1 VKIKSRNNTVVVSCL
16 AVVIGMTGLSYAA
29 VPLYDLFCRA
39 TGYGGTPQRADAA
52 PSTVNDRVITVRFDT
67 NTDRALPWLFQ
78 PEQRSVQVKVGENR
92 LVFFRAVNNS
102 DRSIVGHA
110 TFNVVP
116 DRAGRYFSKIQC
128 FCFTE
133 QRLDPGQSVDMPV
146 SFFIAPAILTDRDG
160 DSIQE
165 ITLSYT
171 FYPAANQKAVDKT
184 TPAVQSAPKAFSGEV
199 PTRFAAEN
207 APIQEY
213 RALSRL
219 EEK

>member
-1 VKIKSRNNTVVVSCL
+1 MSRNSTVVASCL
-16 AVVIGMTGLSYAA
+16 AVVFGMVGLSYAA

-52 PSTVNDRVITVRFDT
+52 PTTISERVITVRFDT
-67 NTDRALPWLFQ
+67 NTDAALPWTFQ
-78 PEQRSVQVKVGENR
+78 PEKRSVQVKVGENR
-92 LVFFRAVNNS
+92 LVFFQAVNNS
-102 DRSIVGHA
+102 DRPIVGHA

-133 QRLDPGQSVDMPV
+133 QKLNPGQSVEMPV
-146 SFFIAPAILTDRDG
+146 SFFIAPEILTDRDG

-171 FYPAANQKAVDKT
+171 FYPAANQKAVDT
-184 TPAVQSAPKAFSGEV
+184 TTSATGSGQ
-199 PTRFAAEN
+199 RG
-207 APIQEY
+207 
-213 RALSRL
+213 
-219 EEK
+219 

>member
-1 VKIKSRNNTVVVSCL
+1 MVGASCL
-16 AVVIGMTGLSYAA
+16 AVVVGMVGLSYAA
-29 VPLYDLFCRA
+29 VPLYDLYCRV

-52 PSTVNDRVITVRFDT
+52 PTTISDRVITVRFDT
-67 NTDRALPWLFQ
+67 NTDAALPWTFQ
-78 PEQRSVQVKVGENR
+78 PEKRSVQVKVGENR
-92 LVFFRAVNNS
+92 LVFFQAVNNS
-102 DRSIVGHA
+102 DRAIVGHA

-133 QRLDPGQSVDMPV
+133 QKLDPGQSVEMPV
-146 SFFIAPAILTDRDG
+146 SFFIAPEILSDRDG

-184 TPAVQSAPKAFSGEV
+184 TSATGSGQ
-199 PTRFAAEN
+199 RG
-207 APIQEY
+207 
-213 RALSRL
+213 
-219 EEK
+219 

>member
-1 VKIKSRNNTVVVSCL
+1 MRLKSRNNVVFASCF
-16 AVVIGMTGLSYAA
+16 AVVTGMVGLSYAA

-52 PSTVNDRVITVRFDT
+52 PMTVSDRTITVRFDT
-67 NTDRALPWLFQ
+67 NTDKALPWSFQ
-78 PEQRSVQVKVGENR
+78 PEYRSVKVKVGENR

-102 DRSIVGHA
+102 DRPVVGQA

-133 QRLDPGQSVDMPV
+133 QKLDPGQSVEMPV
-146 SFFIAPAILTDRDG
+146 SFFVAPEILTDRDG
-160 DSIQE
+160 AHIHE

-171 FYPAANQKAVDKT
+171 FFPATNQKPVEKT
-184 TPAVQSAPKAFSGEV
+184 ATADRSAG
-199 PTRFAAEN
+199 RG
-207 APIQEY
+207 
-213 RALSRL
+213 
-219 EEK
+219 

>member
-1 VKIKSRNNTVVVSCL
+1 MLSRNNTVVVSCL
-16 AVVIGMTGLSYAA
+16 ALVIGMGGLAYAA
-29 VPLYDLFCRA
+29 VPLYDLFCRV

-52 PSTVNDRVITVRFDT
+52 PNVVSERTVTVRFDT
-67 NTDRALPWLFQ
+67 NIDRALPWSFQ

-102 DRSIVGHA
+102 DHAVVGRA

-133 QRLDPGQSVDMPV
+133 QKLDPGQSVEMPV
-146 SFFIAPAILTDRDG
+146 SFFIAPEILTDRG
-160 DSIQE
+160 AAQIHE

-171 FYPAANQKAVDKT
+171 FYPAANREAGRQPV
-184 TPAVQSAPKAFSGEV
+184 SADRS
-199 PTRFAAEN
+199 AE
-207 APIQEY
+207 
-213 RALSRL
+213 RG
-219 EEK
+219 

>member
-1 VKIKSRNNTVVVSCL
+1 MKVLSRNNAVFGLCL
-16 AVVIGMTGLSYAA
+16 ALVVGMVGLSYAA

-52 PSTVNDRVITVRFDT
+52 PTTMSDRVVTVRFDT
-67 NTDRALPWLFQ
+67 NTDPALPWSFQ
-78 PEQRSVQVKVGENR
+78 PEQRAVKVKVGENR

-133 QRLDPGQSVDMPV
+133 QRLDPGQSVEMPV
-146 SFFIAPAILTDRDG
+146 SFFIAPEILTDRDG
-160 DSIQE
+160 DHIHE

-171 FYPAANQKAVDKT
+171 FYPATNQKAVEKT
-184 TPAVQSAPKAFSGEV
+184 TSAARSKG
-199 PTRFAAEN
+199 
-207 APIQEY
+207 
-213 RALSRL
+213 
-219 EEK
+219 

>member
-1 VKIKSRNNTVVVSCL
+1 MKLLSRNNAVFVSCL
-16 AVVIGMTGLSYAA
+16 AVVVGMVGLSYAA
-29 VPLYDLFCRA
+29 VPLYDLFCRV
-39 TGYGGTPQRADAA
+39 TGYGGTPQRAAAA
-52 PSTVNDRVITVRFDT
+52 PGAVGDRIINVRFDT
-67 NTDRALPWLFQ
+67 NTDRELPWTFQ
-78 PEQRSVQVKVGENR
+78 PEQRSVTVKVGENR

-146 SFFIAPAILTDRDG
+146 SFFIAPEILTDPDG
-160 DSIQE
+160 RGINE

-171 FYPAANQKAVDKT
+171 FYPAIKQKAVEKAT
-184 TPAVQSAPKAFSGEV
+184 TAAQSAQKG
-199 PTRFAAEN
+199 
-207 APIQEY
+207 
-213 RALSRL
+213 
-219 EEK
+219 

>member
-1 VKIKSRNNTVVVSCL
+1 MKLLSRNNAVLVSCL
-16 AVVIGMTGLSYAA
+16 AVVIGMVGLSYAA
-29 VPLYDLFCRA
+29 VPLYDLFCRV
-39 TGYGGTPQRADAA
+39 TGYGGTPQRAAAA
-52 PSTVNDRVITVRFDT
+52 PGAVGDRIIHVRFDT
-67 NTDRALPWLFQ
+67 NTDRELPWTFQ
-78 PEQRSVQVKVGENR
+78 PEQRSVTVKVGENR

-146 SFFIAPAILTDRDG
+146 SFFIAPEILTDPDG
-160 DSIQE
+160 RGINE

-171 FYPAANQKAVDKT
+171 FYRAINQKAVEKAT
-184 TPAVQSAPKAFSGEV
+184 TAAQSAQKG
-199 PTRFAAEN
+199 
-207 APIQEY
+207 
-213 RALSRL
+213 
-219 EEK
+219 

>member
-1 VKIKSRNNTVVVSCL
+1 MKLLSRNNAVLVSCL
-16 AVVIGMTGLSYAA
+16 AVVIGMVGLSYAA
-29 VPLYDLFCRA
+29 VPLYDLFCRV
-39 TGYGGTPQRADAA
+39 TGYGGTPQRAAAA
-52 PSTVNDRVITVRFDT
+52 PGAVGDRIINVRFDT
-67 NTDRALPWLFQ
+67 NTDRELPWTFQ
-78 PEQRSVQVKVGENR
+78 PEQRSVTVKVGENR

-146 SFFIAPAILTDRDG
+146 SFFIAPEILTDPDG
-160 DSIQE
+160 RGINE

-171 FYPAANQKAVDKT
+171 FYPAINQKAVEKAT
-184 TPAVQSAPKAFSGEV
+184 TAAQSAQKG
-199 PTRFAAEN
+199 
-207 APIQEY
+207 
-213 RALSRL
+213 
-219 EEK
+219 

>member
-1 VKIKSRNNTVVVSCL
+1 MRLSRNNTVLVSCL
-16 AVVIGMTGLSYAA
+16 AVVFGMVGLSYAA
-29 VPLYDLFCRA
+29 VPLYYLYCRV
-39 TGYGGTPQRADAA
+39 TGYGGTPQRAESA
-52 PSTVNDRVITVRFDT
+52 PGVVGASSLITVRFDT
-67 NTDRALPWLFQ
+67 NIDSALPWSFQ

-133 QRLDPGQSVDMPV
+133 QRLDPGQSVEMPV
-146 SFFIAPAILTDRDG
+146 SFFIAPEILTERDG

-171 FYPAANQKAVDKT
+171 FYPAANQKAVEKAT
-184 TPAVQSAPKAFSGEV
+184 TAAQSAQRS
-199 PTRFAAEN
+199 
-207 APIQEY
+207 
-213 RALSRL
+213 
-219 EEK
+219 

>member
-1 VKIKSRNNTVVVSCL
+1 MTSRNRTVVASCV
-16 AVVIGMTGLSYAA
+16 AVVIGMAGLSYAA

-52 PSTVNDRVITVRFDT
+52 PGIIVGDRTITVRFDT
-67 NTDRALPWLFQ
+67 NIDHALPWSFQ
-78 PEQRSVQVKVGENR
+78 PEQRSVDVKIGENR

-102 DRSIVGHA
+102 DRPVVGHA

-116 DRAGRYFSKIQC
+116 DRAGQYFSKIQC

-146 SFFIAPAILTDRDG
+146 SFFIAPEILADRSADQ
-160 DSIQE
+160 IHE

-171 FYPAANQKAVDKT
+171 FYPAANQNAAGT
-184 TPAVQSAPKAFSGEV
+184 ARSAARSAQPG
-199 PTRFAAEN
+199 
-207 APIQEY
+207 
-213 RALSRL
+213 
-219 EEK
+219 

>member
-1 VKIKSRNNTVVVSCL
+1 MKLLSRNNAVFGSCF
-16 AVVIGMTGLSYAA
+16 AVVIGMVGLSYAA

-52 PSTVNDRVITVRFDT
+52 PSTVSDRVVTVRFDT
-67 NTDRALPWLFQ
+67 NTDRALPWSFQ
-78 PEQRSVQVKVGENR
+78 PEQRAVQVKIGENR

-133 QRLDPGQSVDMPV
+133 QRLDAGQSVEMPV
-146 SFFIAPAILTDRDG
+146 SFFIDPAILTDRDG
-160 DSIQE
+160 DHIHE

-171 FYPAANQKAVDKT
+171 FYPAVNQKAADKT
-184 TPAVQSAPKAFSGEV
+184 SAVRSV
-199 PTRFAAEN
+199 PRG
-207 APIQEY
+207 
-213 RALSRL
+213 
-219 EEK
+219 